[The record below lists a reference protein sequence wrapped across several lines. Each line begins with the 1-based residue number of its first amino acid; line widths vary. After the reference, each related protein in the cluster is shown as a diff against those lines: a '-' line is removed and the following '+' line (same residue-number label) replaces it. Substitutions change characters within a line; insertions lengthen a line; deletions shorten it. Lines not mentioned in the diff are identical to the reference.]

1 MDTGSYAQR
10 MPQSQAESTVWINP
24 KATAFTPAPPPS
36 GAKEF
41 HESLPGYQPT
51 NLISVPE
58 LAQEL
63 GVDHVFIKDESE
75 RFGLPAFK
83 ALGAAWA
90 IDKALKAQELNQPA
104 NPNPTLVTA
113 TDGNHGRAVANTAK
127 KLGLKAR
134 IYIPNTVSETA
145 IDAIKSEGAEVHVL
159 DTHYDEVVTI
169 AAQNAAD
176 SNSLLIQDTAWEGY
190 PTMLAEVDEQL
201 ASQHEKPTHVLVPT
215 GVGSLLQAV
224 LTHYRSQGPTA
235 AHVISVEPDTAA
247 CIFTSL
253 ENQKITAVP
262 TQETIMS
269 GLNCGTPSTLAWPL
283 IQQGLSA
290 ATTVTDT
297 QALQA
302 LHDLKDHNI
311 KVGPCGAAA
320 LTGIRNLANNLQVR
334 SDLDLSSDSV
344 VVLLSTESIDA
355 NPLGTSA

>member
-10 MPQSQAESTVWINP
+10 MPQSQTESAVWINP

-51 NLISVPE
+51 NLINVPE

-83 ALGAAWA
+83 ALGATWA

-104 NPNPTLVTA
+104 NRSPTLVTA

-145 IDAIKSEGAEVHVL
+145 IDAIKSEGAEVHIL

-176 SNSLLIQDTAWEGY
+176 SNSLLIQDTAWAGYTDIPGWIVEGY
-190 PTMLAEVDEQL
+190 TTMLAEVDEQL

-253 ENQKITAVP
+253 ENQALTTVQA

-269 GLNCGTPSTLAWPL
+269 GLNCGTPSPLAWPL

-297 QALQA
+297 KCYKHSA
-302 LHDLKDHNI
+302 
-311 KVGPCGAAA
+311 
-320 LTGIRNLANNLQVR
+320 TSRTTTSR
-334 SDLDLSSDSV
+334 SVPAEPQLSP
-344 VVLLSTESIDA
+344 ESE
-355 NPLGTSA
+355 T

>member
-24 KATAFTPAPPPS
+24 KAAAFTPAPPPS

-145 IDAIKSEGAEVHVL
+145 IDAIKSESAEVHVL
-159 DTHYDEVVTI
+159 DTHYDEIVTI

-247 CIFTSL
+247 HRQHLRDRYSSVTS
-253 ENQKITAVP
+253 
-262 TQETIMS
+262 
-269 GLNCGTPSTLAWPL
+269 TPRPQGPQHQGRSLRSRSSHRNPKPR
-283 IQQGLSA
+283 QQPASAIRPRSQQRLSSR
-290 ATTVTDT
+290 T
-297 QALQA
+297 A
-302 LHDLKDHNI
+302 LHRKH
-311 KVGPCGAAA
+311 
-320 LTGIRNLANNLQVR
+320 
-334 SDLDLSSDSV
+334 
-344 VVLLSTESIDA
+344 
-355 NPLGTSA
+355 